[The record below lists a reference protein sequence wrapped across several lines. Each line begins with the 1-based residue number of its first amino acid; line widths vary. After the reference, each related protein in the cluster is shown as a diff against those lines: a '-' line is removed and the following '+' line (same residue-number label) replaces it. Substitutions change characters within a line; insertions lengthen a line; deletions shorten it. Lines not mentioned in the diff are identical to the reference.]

1 MQILEINLNAFKQYI
16 YSKIVD
22 IIYTLSNFETLDS
35 LLTSNANSLKRYQ
48 NKSNKKLI
56 YRT

>member
-48 NKSNKKLI
+48 NKFNKKLI